1 IGNFVLDG
9 ISTTSKT
16 GIMLLFAI
24 LYFSIMLDAG
34 LFDPITKKMIYF
46 AKGDPMKVL
55 MATAVVAAAVSL
67 NGDGTTTT
75 LICCSAF
82 IPIYKKLNM
91 KLMNLGVLVILQN
104 TIMNLLPWGGPT
116 ARAMAVLEVD
126 ADILSYLA
134 PGMILSVL
142 YVIFFVAYRM
152 GKKERARLGVTT
164 LTDKELE
171 EMTIVNDPELLEIR
185 RPKNFAFN
193 GILTIVLIGWLV
205 LSSFVGQLGL
215 PSWIEMPPLL

>member
-1 IGNFVLDG
+1 
-9 ISTTSKT
+9 
-16 GIMLLFAI
+16 
-24 LYFSIMLDAG
+24 
-34 LFDPITKKMIYF
+34 
-46 AKGDPMKVL
+46 
-55 MATAVVAAAVSL
+55 
-67 NGDGTTTT
+67 
-75 LICCSAF
+75 
-82 IPIYKKLNM
+82 
-91 KLMNLGVLVILQN
+91 
-104 TIMNLLPWGGPT
+104 MNLLPWGGPT

-215 PSWIEMPPLL
+215 PSWIEMPPLLLFLVGTCIALMINYPKLKDQSSRISANAGDAVQVVILVFAAGVFMGLFQGSGMANALANSFVNIIPKQLAGA